1 MIQLDVISDPICPW
15 CYIGKARLDQALM
28 ERPAHPFVIEWHPFQ
43 LNPEMPRAGIP
54 RKDYYRNKFGSREAA
69 AEVVSNIMEAAA
81 ETGLDFD
88 LSAIPRVP
96 NTLDAHRLILWAGVE
111 GVQPAVVSALF
122 HAYFQDLRD
131 IGDRD
136 VLCDIADGAG
146 LDAAMIR
153 RLLEGE
159 SDLKLIVERDAAF
172 RGMGVTGVP
181 TFLVDR
187 KQAVPGA
194 QPADLWVRVID
205 EIAGVG

>member
-1 MIQLDVISDPICPW
+1 MIKLDVISDPICPW
-15 CYIGKARLDQALM
+15 CYIGKTRLDQALAA
-28 ERPAHPFVIEWHPFQ
+28 RPKHPFVIEWHPFQ
-43 LNPEMPRAGIP
+43 LNPDMPREGID
-54 RKDYYRNKFGSREAA
+54 RKGYYETKFGSREAA
-69 AEVVSNIMEAAA
+69 AETVATIMEAAK

-96 NTLDAHRLILWAGVE
+96 NTLDAHRLILWAEVE
-111 GVQPAVVSALF
+111 GCQQAVVDALF
-122 HAYFQDLRD
+122 RAYFQDCRD

-146 LDAAMIR
+146 MDAAMMH
-153 RLLEGE
+153 RLLGGDA
-159 SDLKLIVERDAAF
+159 DLKLIVERDAAF

-194 QPADLWVRVID
+194 QPAQLWIQVID
-205 EIAGVG
+205 EIAGMA